1 VSEFFWPSREQVI
14 AVHDASLARFGGASG
29 IRDPGMLDSALAR
42 PFASFDGVD
51 AFPDDISRACA
62 MAHAI
67 ISDHPFV
74 DGNKRTGAAVLG
86 MVLRSNGMRFKP
98 RHAEFCEVMLGVA
111 TGKVSLDKLARRV
124 RSQVA

>member
-1 VSEFFWPSREQVI
+1 MSAFSWPTREQVI
-14 AVHDASLARFGGASG
+14 AVHDASLARFGGAPG
-29 IRDPGMLDSALAR
+29 IRDPGMLNSALAR
-42 PFASFDGVD
+42 PFASFGGVD
-51 AFPDDISRACA
+51 AFPDDISCTCA

-86 MVLRSNGMRFKP
+86 MVLRANGVRFKP
-98 RHAEFCEVMLGVA
+98 RHAEFCEVMLGIA
-111 TGKVSLDKLARRV
+111 ASKVSLDEFTRWV